1 LGERVPT
8 ARADLIDALA
18 VDTRALAIYSR
29 RGVRPRT
36 EAKCHEGQDVTIYVE
51 SETDEQRVER
61 CDHEGTTGPLNGLAS
76 ISNCTACGKTWPS
89 RFGAGAATVRIV
101 SKRDERGG

>member
-1 LGERVPT
+1 MTITSLRLDLGHEPRSDAAKT
-8 ARADLIDALA
+8 LAALLASRAQMASRADAID
-18 VDTRALAIYSR
+18 
-29 RGVRPRT
+29 
-36 EAKCHEGQDVTIYVE
+36 

-61 CDHEGTTGPLNGLAS
+61 CDHDGTTQPLNGLAS